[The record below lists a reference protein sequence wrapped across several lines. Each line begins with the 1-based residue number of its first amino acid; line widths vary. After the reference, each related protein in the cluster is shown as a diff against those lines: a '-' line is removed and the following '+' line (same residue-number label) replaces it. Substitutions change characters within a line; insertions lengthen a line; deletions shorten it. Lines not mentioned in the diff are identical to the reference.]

1 MGMLFA
7 PPPAVM
13 IAGDEVPW
21 LFANAGESFFDDK
34 NNYFTAY
41 LDLPD
46 PVKGI
51 IIRKQV
57 CRLILPLDAAKEIRA
72 QAARDWA
79 KGGH

>member
-1 MGMLFA
+1 MGVITTIS
-7 PPPAVM
+7 PAIVT
-13 IAGDEVPW
+13 AGDEMPW

-51 IIRKQV
+51 IIRRQV

>member
-1 MGMLFA
+1 MGVMTA
-7 PPPAVM
+7 ISPAIVL
-13 IAGDEVPW
+13 AGDEVPW
-21 LFANAGESFFDDK
+21 VYANAGESFSDDR

-41 LDLPD
+41 MDLPD
-46 PVKGI
+46 PVKGV

-57 CRLILPLDAAKEIRA
+57 CRLILPLDAAKDIRA